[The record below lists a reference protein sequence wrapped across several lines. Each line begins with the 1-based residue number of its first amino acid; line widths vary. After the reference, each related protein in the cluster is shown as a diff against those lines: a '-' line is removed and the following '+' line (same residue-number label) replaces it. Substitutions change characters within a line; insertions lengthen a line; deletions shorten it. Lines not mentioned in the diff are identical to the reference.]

1 MWSTLRL
8 GPPALAALIFV
19 VLNAADIQG
28 QTRPELSWYGYIKMD
43 ASWDQGLVD
52 PGNFARWV
60 VSPDVFQGHGHFNM
74 TPRQTRL
81 GFLVRSEAGG
91 AALTGRFESDFYGG
105 GAENKN
111 ALQVRHAY
119 VEAVWPSGW
128 SLLAGQASDVVSP
141 LNPGTLNYTVAWW
154 VGNIGYRRPQLR
166 VTKRVALAGSG
177 EVRFEAAATRT
188 IGDDFSAA
196 EPGDTGAD
204 SELPTVQG
212 LVGFTFPVS
221 GRSLAV
227 GAYAHHGVENLHE
240 QLGGQPVKLSSTGWG
255 GYLTVPMGSSA
266 ALNGEAWSGWNLDDY
281 LGGIGQGIHVAG
293 QSASNVASSG
303 GWGELSVKH
312 GKVSA
317 RAGAGVDD
325 PDDAD
330 LGTGGR
336 DRNTAFWGT
345 VMRDAGGGLSYGL
358 EVSRWET
365 TYVEGTTGTS
375 WRVQGSVIFTF

>member
-1 MWSTLRL
+1 MSSTLRRGRTVL
-8 GPPALAALIFV
+8 AAVISVALAA
-19 VLNAADIQG
+19 ADVQA

-60 VSPDVFQGHGHFNM
+60 VSPDVFEGHGHFNM
-74 TPRQTRL
+74 TPRQTRV
-81 GFLVRSEAGG
+81 GFRVRSQAGG
-91 AALTGRFESDFYGG
+91 AALTGRLESDFYGG

-128 SLLAGQASDVVSP
+128 SVLAGQTSDVISP

-166 VTKRVALAGSG
+166 ITKLITLGGGG
-177 EVRFEAAATRT
+177 EVRVEGAATRT
-188 IGDDFSAA
+188 IGDDFAAA

-204 SELPTVQG
+204 SEVPTVQG
-212 LVGFTFPVS
+212 LVGLSLPVS

-240 QLGGQPVKLSSTGWG
+240 QLGGQPVKLSSSGWG
-255 GYLTVPMGSSA
+255 GYLTLPLGSAVS
-266 ALNGEAWSGWNLDDY
+266 LNGEAWSGWNLDDY
-281 LGGIGQGIHVAG
+281 FGGIGQGIRIVD
-293 QSASNVASSG
+293 QSANTVASSG
-303 GWGELSVKH
+303 AWGELSLKQ

-317 RAGAGVDD
+317 RIGAGLDD

-330 LGTGGR
+330 LSAGAR
-336 DRNTAFWGT
+336 ARNTSYWGT
-345 VMRDAGGGLSYGL
+345 LVREAGGGLSYGL

-365 TYVEGTTGTS
+365 TYVQGSTGTS
-375 WRVQGSVIFTF
+375 WRVQGSVIFSF